1 MRFLPELVRPGEQL
15 VELWVGG
22 TRCYRRGTTVPDAAR
37 RTDEPHPIVLG
48 MVIFISSETMFFAG
62 LFAAY
67 YTLRTLSSPW
77 PPSGVTFSSVEMSQA
92 VLATGVL
99 VASSLPAHLSMLSLR
114 REHFGAMRRWV
125 LLTILMGVLFL
136 AWKVREWTAASFSIS
151 THAYGTIFFTLT
163 GFHALHMVVGLVLLS
178 AVAVRIAHGAYRRGD
193 HAGPEAAVYYWHFV
207 DAVWIGVFT
216 TIYLVR

>member
-1 MRFLPELVRPGEQL
+1 
-15 VELWVGG
+15 
-22 TRCYRRGTTVPDAAR
+22 
-37 RTDEPHPIVLG
+37 
-48 MVIFISSETMFFAG
+48 MVIFIASETMFFAG

-77 PPSGVTFSSVEMSQA
+77 PPSGVAFSSVEMGQA
-92 VLATGVL
+92 VAATGVL
-99 VASSLPAHLSMLSLR
+99 VGSSLPAHLSILSLR
-114 REHFGAMRRWV
+114 RGNFDAMRRWI

-136 AWKVREWTAASFSIS
+136 GWKFHEWAGAAFSIS
-151 THAYGTIFFTLT
+151 THAYGTIFFTLS

-178 AVAVRIAHGAYRRGD
+178 AVALRITQGAYRRGD